1 MMALESQHHPAT
13 GRLPAQ
19 INQSLSSLAL
29 DAVLPSTPTQYAAK
43 LIEER
48 WGAAPLAARLVDLNY
63 DFHGYPAQQGVQQGR
78 VSKSQSLVQALLSN
92 YQTVGAGRFGETAF
106 GLYTPPA
113 VGPEVRIVEIDQ
125 SINPGGGFQDYE
137 GIYRQTVPQ
146 LYGPSTQLK
155 LQPAEFKKW
164 VWELE
169 FKDKYT
175 TYVHAAWP
183 SDEVC
188 LAPQGYPLRTS
199 VKTAFVMAAYL
210 QRQENSLTQD
220 GLTLALLA
228 AGFDAQ
234 QTWAQLTV
242 EQLQA
247 WAMID
252 ASIEA
257 ARLVIYRYVS
267 SDIWSFRKKDSER
280 VLLYIPGNSSP
291 FHEFADQKALYKW
304 VADVGKDASRKQALM
319 VHFSDDDQQDGT
331 FHAGV
336 STALDGMA
344 IYPRQHNLKK
354 GHGFFNDD
362 GYWDPAEYV
371 HFEVPASPTEPFA
384 QWVLVMKQAARA
396 SIETIRD
403 DAQVNRDDLSA
414 VVEPVVQWINKFGPL
429 ALFVPGGEGLLALA
443 GLIDAGYGLAR
454 AVDGKT
460 SDERSAGVTRTVFGL
475 LNALPLAAAGAAIK
489 TEEQAAVAG
498 AEPDPVPVVIEEPS
512 PGERPFVTPNVAPP
526 APGAERAALMRG
538 IGPSVQVFSDEVL
551 IRIGH
556 VSAVDD
562 DVLRLMHAGQ
572 RAPSP
577 VLADTISRFTI
588 DQDLQRA
595 IDSLPEGSAQADQLK
610 STRVEQFK
618 QRYAALQQSDNEWV
632 RLFQHQYPELPKSA
646 VEQILDRSGV
656 GIDAP
661 HTLADTKRVLGQLS
675 DKARQYEQHVRL
687 CRAYE
692 GLYLKSVENADSDVL
707 VLHTLERLPGWSRET
722 RIEVLDGE
730 VGARVLDSIGPQNAP
745 VRRQLIRQ
753 GARYQLHTPQGLA
766 DTADFDQAL
775 LGLLPQEQRSA
786 LGLRPQDELHDLQL
800 KIRENALPRSELMLG
815 LHRMDSGL
823 TFQRLGLHGGGF
835 PNTAES
841 GELSSEI
848 MRVQV
853 KEIYPAFTTEQADEF
868 LLSAG
873 TQAQADLYRL
883 RLQAEQ
889 LRVDITGWIEDITD
903 DIEDM
908 DIELLLAGDEDAVG
922 MSDAEIEEEN
932 DARIEEWMENERD
945 VRYELA
951 EELIAIWQKRG
962 GPDSRVYR
970 NGQLIGFHLDMDYEQ
985 MHSLPRLNVKLND
998 VVSLT
1003 MPNFKLTQRGSLN
1016 GFLECFPNLRT
1027 LNMQGV
1033 DLRLFNRD
1041 GIEVGR
1047 LPPAIADMRQ
1057 LESLNLKATRL
1068 ILTEESTGKLA
1079 GLTRLQE
1086 LDLSENPLGVPPAVI
1101 QMTQLRQLKL
1111 RGAGLRTCPIFTL
1124 DHPYLERLD
1133 LRDNRIARVP
1143 ELVRKQ
1149 SVVEGNVLLSGNP
1162 LTDADS
1168 LRWVVDHRK
1177 QTGIN
1182 LWMAPQTEN
1191 FAPPE
1196 VWFTGLSPEQVAQMT
1211 LRWERLGAKEGGDRF
1226 FGTLEVLTRTADFRV
1241 DYAALQQRV
1250 WRMIDEMDVSPQLCQ
1265 HLFQDVEWSPRDGDD
1280 PFVSFVHLENRVT
1293 AFNASAAKKPRLD
1306 GESIQT
1312 L

>member
-1 MMALESQHHPAT
+1 MMKLESQHHAAT
-13 GRLPAQ
+13 GRLPTQ
-19 INQSLSSLAL
+19 NKQTLSSLAL
-29 DAVLPSTPTQYAAK
+29 DAVMPLTPAQYAAK
-43 LIEER
+43 VIEER
-48 WGAAPLAARLVDLNY
+48 WGGAPLTARLVDLNY
-63 DFHGYPAQQGVQQGR
+63 DFHGYPVQQGVQQGR
-78 VSKSQSLVQALLSN
+78 VRKSQSLVQALLSN

-106 GLYTPPA
+106 GLYTPPV

-125 SINPGGGFQDYE
+125 PINPDSGFLDYE

-146 LYGPSTQLK
+146 RYGPSTQLK

-175 TYVHAAWP
+175 AYVHSAWP

-199 VKTAFVMAAYL
+199 VKVALVMAAYL

-247 WAMID
+247 WAMIEP
-252 ASIEA
+252 SIEA

-280 VLLYIPGNSSP
+280 ILLYIPGNSSP
-291 FHEFADQKALYKW
+291 FHEFADHKALYKW
-304 VADVGKDASRKQALM
+304 VADVGKDTARKQALLA
-319 VHFSDDDQQDGT
+319 HFSDDDQQDGT

-344 IYPRQHNLKK
+344 IYPRQHHMKK
-354 GHGFFNDD
+354 GHGFFNND
-362 GYWDPAEYV
+362 GYWDPADYV
-371 HFEVPASPTEPFA
+371 HLEVPTPSVDPFA
-384 QWVLVMKQAARA
+384 QWVLVMKQAAQT

-414 VVEPVVQWINKFGPL
+414 VVEPVVQWINKFAPL

-443 GLIDAGYGLAR
+443 GLIDAGYGLAQ

-460 SDERSAGVTRTVFGL
+460 PEERSAGVTRTVFGL
-475 LNALPLAAAGAAIK
+475 LNALPLAAAGAAVK
-489 TEEQAAVAG
+489 TEEHAAVAG
-498 AEPDPVPVVIEEPS
+498 LEPDPVPVLIEEPS
-512 PGERPFVTPNVAPP
+512 PGEHPFVTPDAAPP

-538 IGPSVQVFSDEVL
+538 IGPSVQAFSDEVL
-551 IRIGH
+551 NQIVH

-562 DVLRLMHAGQ
+562 DVLRLINAGQ
-572 RAPSP
+572 RAPTP
-577 VLADTISRFTI
+577 MLADTISRFTI

-595 IDSLPEGSAQADQLK
+595 IDPLPEGSAQADQLK

-646 VEQILDRSGV
+646 VEQMLDRSGV
-656 GIDAP
+656 DIDAA

-675 DKARQYEQHVRL
+675 NKARQYEQHVRL
-687 CRAYE
+687 CRVYE

-707 VLHTLERLPGWSRET
+707 VLHTLERLPGWSREL

-730 VGARVLDSIGPQNAP
+730 AGARVLDSIGRVNAP

-753 GARYQLHTPQGLA
+753 GARYQLHTPQGLVV
-766 DTADFDQAL
+766 TADFDQAL

-800 KIRENALPRSELMLG
+800 KIRESALPRSELMLG

-823 TFQRLGLHGGGF
+823 TFERLGLSGGGF
-835 PNTAES
+835 PNTAQF
-841 GELSSEI
+841 GELSMEM
-848 MRVQV
+848 MRLQV
-853 KEIYPAFTTEQADEF
+853 KEIYPSFTTEQADEF
-868 LLSAG
+868 LLNAG
-873 TQAQADLYRL
+873 ARAQADLYRL
-883 RLQAEQ
+883 RRQAEQ
-889 LRVDITGWIEDITD
+889 LRVDITGWIEDVTD
-903 DIEDM
+903 DIQDM
-908 DIELLLAGDEDAVG
+908 GIEILVAGDVDAQG
-922 MSDAEIEEEN
+922 MSAAEIEDEN
-932 DARIEEWMENERD
+932 DARVEEWMEYERD
-945 VRYELA
+945 TRYELA
-951 EELIAIWQKRG
+951 EELIAIWQKRS

-970 NGQLIGFHLDMDYEQ
+970 NGQLIGFHLDMDFEQ
-985 MHSLPRLNVKLND
+985 MHYLPQLNVKLNE

-1003 MPNFKLTQRGSLN
+1003 MPDFRLTHRGSLN

-1027 LNMQGV
+1027 LNMQRV
-1033 DLRLFNRD
+1033 DLRLFNQD

-1057 LESLNLKATRL
+1057 LEKLNLKATGL
-1068 ILTEESTGKLA
+1068 VLTERSTEQLSE
-1079 GLTRLQE
+1079 LTRLQE
-1086 LDLSENPLGVPPAVI
+1086 LDLSENPLDVPPAVI
-1101 QMTQLRQLKL
+1101 QMTELRKLKL
-1111 RGAGLRTCPIFTL
+1111 RGAGLRTCPVFTL
-1124 DHPYLERLD
+1124 DHPYLEQLD
-1133 LRDNRIARVP
+1133 LRDNDIIRVP
-1143 ELVRKQ
+1143 QGVRRQ
-1149 SVVEGNVLLSGNP
+1149 SVVKGNLLLSGNP
-1162 LTDADS
+1162 LSDIDS
-1168 LRWVVDHRK
+1168 LKWVMEHRK

-1182 LWMAPQTEN
+1182 LWMGPADD
-1191 FAPPE
+1191 FAKPDG
-1196 VWFTGLSPEQVAQMT
+1196 WLTGLSQEQATQQTACWQRV
-1211 LRWERLGAKEGGDRF
+1211 LAKEGSDRF

-1241 DYAALQQRV
+1241 DYAPLQFRV
-1250 WRMIDEMDVSPQLCQ
+1250 WHMLEAMDASPELCQ
-1265 HLFQDVEWSPRDGDD
+1265 ALFQDVEWSALDGDD
-1280 PFVSFVHLENRVT
+1280 PFASFERLEDRAT
-1293 AFNASAAKKPRLD
+1293 ALKEPSVKKARLD
-1306 GESIQT
+1306 GEA
-1312 L
+1312 LHAP